1 MSILSIMLYI
11 TVFLAVAATVRY
23 AVLRFLVW
31 VKPNAYIELT
41 YTDPEGRTAKRKVS
55 VRNENDAEELALL
68 LRELKTRNEASAG
81 R

>member
-1 MSILSIMLYI
+1 MLYI
-11 TVFLAVAATVRY
+11 TVFMTVALTVRY

-41 YTDPEGRTAKRKVS
+41 YTDPEGRTSKRKVR
-55 VRNENDAEELALL
+55 VRNENDAEQLALL
-68 LRELKTRNEASAG
+68 LRELKKRSECRAVNDK

>member
-11 TVFLAVAATVRY
+11 TVFMLVVLTSRY

-31 VKPNAYIELT
+31 VKPNTYIELT
-41 YTDPEGRTAKRKVS
+41 YTDPEGRTSKKRVS
-55 VRNENDAEELALL
+55 VKNENDAEQLALL
-68 LRELKTRNEASAG
+68 LRELKARNEVGAG

>member
-11 TVFLAVAATVRY
+11 TVFLAVSLTVRY

-31 VKPNAYIELT
+31 VKPNEYIELT
-41 YTDPEGRTAKRKVS
+41 YTNSEGKTSKRKIT
-55 VRNENDAEELALL
+55 VRDENDAEQLALL
-68 LRELKTRNEASAG
+68 LRELKTRNEVRAG

>member
-11 TVFLAVAATVRY
+11 TVFMVVALMARY

-31 VKPNAYIELT
+31 IKPNAYIELT
-41 YTDPEGRTAKRKVS
+41 YTDPEGKTSKRKVS
-55 VRNENDAEELALL
+55 VKDKNDAEQLALL
-68 LRELKTRNEASAG
+68 LRELKTRNEAATG

>member
-11 TVFLAVAATVRY
+11 TVFLAVSLTVRY

-31 VKPNAYIELT
+31 VKPNEYIELT
-41 YTDPEGRTAKRKVS
+41 YTDSEGKTSKRKIT
-55 VRNENDAEELALL
+55 VRDENDAEQLALL
-68 LRELKTRNEASAG
+68 LRELKTRNEARAG

>member
-11 TVFLAVAATVRY
+11 TVFLAVSLTVRY

-31 VKPNAYIELT
+31 VKPNEYIELT
-41 YTDPEGRTAKRKVS
+41 YTNSEGKTSKRKITI
-55 VRNENDAEELALL
+55 RDENDAEQLALL
-68 LRELKTRNEASAG
+68 LRELKNRNEVRAG